1 MLKQEF
7 TYKKLDNFRRQ
18 VVKESRKNAQ
28 KNSASGDL
36 AKSITSKLNVSK
48 NSFSL
53 DFLMN
58 EYGNF
63 QDKGVKGAKSSAK
76 APNSPFKF
84 GSGTGQKG
92 GLRKSLDKWVIRKGI
107 APRTKEGK
115 FMSRKSL
122 TFLIARSIYRT
133 GLKPTLFFTKPFEKN
148 FAKLPDELIT
158 SFGLDVEDFVEF
170 TLKNTFE

>member
-1 MLKQEF
+1 MLNQKF
-7 TYKKLDNFRRQ
+7 TYKKLDNFRKQ

-28 KNSASGDL
+28 KNSASGEL
-36 AKSITSKLNVSK
+36 ARSLTSKLNVSK

-53 DFLMN
+53 EFLMN

-76 APNSPFKF
+76 APNSPYKYTSKMPPSKAF
-84 GSGTGQKG
+84 
-92 GLRKSLDKWVIRKGI
+92 DKWVIRKGI
-107 APRTKEGK
+107 APRTKDGK

-122 TFLIARSIYRT
+122 TFLIARSVFEKGI
-133 GLKPTLFFTKPFEKN
+133 KPTLFFTKPFEKN

-158 SFGLDVEDFVEF
+158 SFGLDVEDFAEF

>member
-1 MLKQEF
+1 MLREE
-7 TYKKLDNFRRQ
+7 TKKSLENFRRQ
-18 VVKESRKNAQ
+18 VVKEARKNAQ
-28 KNSASGDL
+28 KRSASGSL
-36 AKSITSKLNVSK
+36 AKSLTSKLNVSK

-63 QDKGVKGAKSSAK
+63 QDQGVKGVKSSAK

-84 GSGTGQKG
+84 GSGTGDKG

-148 FAKLPDELIT
+148 FAKLPDNVIEAY
-158 SFGLDVEDFVEF
+158 GLDVEDFMEY

>member
-1 MLKQEF
+1 MLREE
-7 TYKKLDNFRRQ
+7 TKKSLENFRRQ
-18 VVKESRKNAQ
+18 VVKEARKNAQ
-28 KNSASGDL
+28 KRSASGSL
-36 AKSITSKLNVSK
+36 AKSLTSKLNVSK

-63 QDKGVKGAKSSAK
+63 QDQGVKGAKSSAK

-84 GSGTGQKG
+84 GSKMPPA
-92 GLRKSLDKWVIRKGI
+92 KAFDKWVIRKGI

-148 FAKLPDELIT
+148 FAKLPDNVIEAY
-158 SFGLDVEDFVEF
+158 GLDVEDFMEH